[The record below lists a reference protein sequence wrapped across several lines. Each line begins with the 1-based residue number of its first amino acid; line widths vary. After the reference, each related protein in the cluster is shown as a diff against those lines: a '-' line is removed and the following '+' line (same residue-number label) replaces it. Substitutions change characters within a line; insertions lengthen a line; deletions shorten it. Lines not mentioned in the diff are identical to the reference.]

1 MNTESPGYVS
11 QLTRIRENYESL
23 YIRKFN
29 GIQEERFNYIAE
41 TLTKQGLHSNI
52 KLGFDILFRD
62 MLIQFMREW
71 INIGQNHGMNEIQIS
86 LSMTEYEPFKTGIK
100 NANSFYDA
108 YAIKLAKITDQSLL
122 DKTQEIVRTGIKTG
136 ATTKQTI
143 KQLEQ
148 LYPSFSKSRLENIV
162 RTESG
167 KCYNW
172 GRLNTFYQNS
182 DVIDGVRFSAIMD
195 GRTTDICIAR
205 HGLTLPLSDQAGIA
219 SNTPPLHYQCRSIWT
234 PVAIGQSKW
243 HKMNKE
249 QYQPIIEKMPPMA
262 GFGYQ
267 DLSGITKMVQTI
279 IPIIAPKPIAPKP
292 EPKPIKKVF
301 EEEAV

>member
-1 MNTESPGYVS
+1 MKDIYSPDYAKY
-11 QLTRIRENYESL
+11 LTTIRERFEAL
-23 YIRKFN
+23 QIKRFI
-29 GIQEERFNYIAE
+29 GIWEARLSYLAD
-41 TLTKQGLHSNI
+41 TVLKYGLGYNI
-52 KLGFDILFRD
+52 QKLGFELVFQDSLVS
-62 MLIQFMREW
+62 FMREW
-71 INIGQNHGMNEIQIS
+71 VNIGQNHGMNEIDTS
-86 LSMTEYEPFKTGIK
+86 LKMAEFKTGTK
-100 NANSFYDA
+100 NANSYFDT
-108 YAIKLAKITDQSLL
+108 YALKLAKVTDKDLL
-122 DKTQEIVRTGIKTG
+122 KKTQAILKEGLKSG
-136 ATTKQTI
+136 ETTRSTI
-143 KQLEQ
+143 KKLEK
-148 LYPSFSKSRLENIV
+148 LYPSFAKQRLENIV

-172 GRLNTFYQNS
+172 GRLTSYYQNA
-182 DVIDGVRFSAIMD
+182 DVIEGVRFSAIMD

-219 SNTPPLHYQCRSIWT
+219 SNTPPLHYQCRSVWVPI
-234 PVAIGQSKW
+234 AIGQSKW

-267 DLSGITKMVQTI
+267 DLSGITKMIKTI
-279 IPIIAPKPIAPKP
+279 IPIIAPKPITPKP